1 MEDTLTWE
9 IDNFSERND
18 GIRTADFSSGGC
30 EWLVCVYP
38 KGQSGSDHLSL
49 FLHVANCDSLMLGWK
64 RRASYSLVLLNQS
77 GKELFRTLEE
87 KKCKLFCNEHQS
99 WGYSEVLPLSKLQ
112 EKGFL
117 EKDTLIMKIYIKVF
131 EVVHQGKST
140 ENEMLDFCGFQIP
153 ISQYTLLKETVLR
166 KPDFAIDFETKKQ
179 VLKTKY
185 RTVLRILKTLSKPPQ
200 SLSLAE
206 LGKAQSE
213 LNVLEEA
220 TGFKLE
226 WFNSKIEQLSVEC
239 KKATLSDGSRVRE
252 LEDRVSSVEL
262 TLWDLKAELDKE
274 KIKSAA
280 ASAAA
285 AAAGAAA
292 AAAGAAAAKVS
303 SFQFLDIIIKRF
315 FLSCFSFSK

>member
-1 MEDTLTWE
+1 M
-9 IDNFSERND
+9 
-18 GIRTADFSSGGC
+18 
-30 EWLVCVYP
+30 
-38 KGQSGSDHLSL
+38 
-49 FLHVANCDSLMLGWK
+49 
-64 RRASYSLVLLNQS
+64 
-77 GKELFRTLEE
+77 
-87 KKCKLFCNEHQS
+87 
-99 WGYSEVLPLSKLQ
+99 
-112 EKGFL
+112 
-117 EKDTLIMKIYIKVF
+117 
-131 EVVHQGKST
+131 
-140 ENEMLDFCGFQIP
+140 
-153 ISQYTLLKETVLR
+153 KETVLR
-166 KPDFAIDFETKKQ
+166 KPDFAIDFETENQ

-239 KKATLSDGSRVRE
+239 KKATLSDGSRVGE
-252 LEDRVSSVEL
+252 LEDRVSNVEL
-262 TLWDLKAELDKE
+262 ILWDLKAELDKE

>member
-1 MEDTLTWE
+1 
-9 IDNFSERND
+9 
-18 GIRTADFSSGGC
+18 
-30 EWLVCVYP
+30 
-38 KGQSGSDHLSL
+38 
-49 FLHVANCDSLMLGWK
+49 
-64 RRASYSLVLLNQS
+64 
-77 GKELFRTLEE
+77 
-87 KKCKLFCNEHQS
+87 
-99 WGYSEVLPLSKLQ
+99 
-112 EKGFL
+112 
-117 EKDTLIMKIYIKVF
+117 MKIYIKVF

>member
-1 MEDTLTWE
+1 M
-9 IDNFSERND
+9 
-18 GIRTADFSSGGC
+18 
-30 EWLVCVYP
+30 
-38 KGQSGSDHLSL
+38 
-49 FLHVANCDSLMLGWK
+49 
-64 RRASYSLVLLNQS
+64 
-77 GKELFRTLEE
+77 
-87 KKCKLFCNEHQS
+87 
-99 WGYSEVLPLSKLQ
+99 
-112 EKGFL
+112 
-117 EKDTLIMKIYIKVF
+117 
-131 EVVHQGKST
+131 
-140 ENEMLDFCGFQIP
+140 
-153 ISQYTLLKETVLR
+153 KETVLR
-166 KPDFAIDFETKKQ
+166 KPDFAIDFETENQ

-239 KKATLSDGSRVRE
+239 KKATLSDGSRVGE
-252 LEDRVSSVEL
+252 LEDRVSNVEL
-262 TLWDLKAELDKE
+262 ILWDLKAELDKE

-292 AAAGAAAAKVS
+292 AAAAAKVS